1 MIHVQI
7 ASQVTAHG
15 VSGVRW
21 VLVESRGALPA
32 SEPDAAGAT
41 ALAADPPPA
50 PGHPTASTLQLS
62 ALKLLTIG
70 LGLAAALWTAHVQL
84 GPPGQPMGQPPSSG
98 GPALPQAVPATQG
111 GPALAAP
118 PAQARP
124 LQSPTAPDLAPP
136 SPAASR
142 SLPRLTAAL

>member
-50 PGHPTASTLQLS
+50 PGHPTAGTLQLS

-98 GPALPQAVPATQG
+98 GPALPQAVP
-111 GPALAAP
+111 
-118 PAQARP
+118 